1 MAANRINTEL
11 TAGDEFDYKPIRCNS
26 SEVCV
31 IVLFDIDFLD
41 KIRKKSC
48 RMRFER
54 TDGHRLHDDTFMF
67 GKVGKAASELPSE
80 IWERPPRLSQRSDA
94 PVTHLEQ
101 REPTEKYS
109 AEIKH

>member
-41 KIRKKSC
+41 KIRKSLA
-48 RMRFER
+48 
-54 TDGHRLHDDTFMF
+54 G
-67 GKVGKAASELPSE
+67 
-80 IWERPPRLSQRSDA
+80 
-94 PVTHLEQ
+94 
-101 REPTEKYS
+101 
-109 AEIKH
+109 